1 MTETTE
7 TTETITPVA
16 TNEASLGVCGNCG
29 VPLLG
34 PHCHACGQPVK
45 GLVRHF
51 SSIVGDVL
59 DSVFDFDARIVRTL
73 GPLFAK
79 PGYITQEYFA
89 GRRVRYVSPVRLFFF
104 LTIVAIFVAQ
114 LGFDGSDLDFKSDNN
129 GISGAMTVAE
139 VEAQRDVALKG
150 IAEARKAAQN
160 APGATVGV
168 DIGEQAIRETAGAR
182 IKALRNAQA
191 KGEPPPTP
199 DIDGFS
205 FGDGK
210 WDAKTNAIQVAWL
223 PGFANT
229 WLNAQ
234 MGRANSNISRLKDD
248 PSAYKNAA
256 LGAVPTTLFVLVPIF
271 ALMLKLA
278 YAFKRR
284 LYMEHLIVAL
294 HSHAFLCLSVLLI
307 LLVRALE
314 GWVAPQAA
322 PLQAMFDWSERLL
335 IAWMPIYL
343 LIMQKRVYAQG
354 WLMTLLKYF
363 VLGLFYSVLLG
374 FAVAASMMIGLVAM

>member
-1 MTETTE
+1 MTDTTE
-7 TTETITPVA
+7 TTPVTA
-16 TNEASLGVCGNCG
+16 AASDARQGACGNCG

-59 DSVFDFDARIVRTL
+59 DSVFDFDTRTVRTL

-79 PGYITQEYFA
+79 PGYITREYFA

-114 LGFDGSDLDFKSDNN
+114 LGFDGADLEFKSDND
-129 GISGAMTVAE
+129 GIANAMTVAE
-139 VEAQRDVALKG
+139 VEAQRDAALKE
-150 IAEARKAAQN
+150 IAEARKAVQGT
-160 APGATVGV
+160 PGASVGV
-168 DIGEQAIRETAGAR
+168 EIGEAAIRDTAESR
-182 IKALRNAQA
+182 IKALRDAQA
-191 KGEPPPTP
+191 KGEPAPKP
-199 DIDGFS
+199 DNNGIQ
-205 FGDGK
+205 FGGSQ
-210 WDAKTNAIQVAWL
+210 WNAKTNPIRIGWL
-223 PGFANT
+223 PGFANH

-234 MGRANSNISRLKDD
+234 AGRANSNISRLKDD

-278 YAFKRR
+278 YVFKRR

-294 HSHAFLCLSVLLI
+294 HSHAFLALNVLLLI
-307 LLVRALE
+307 LVTSLE
-314 GWVAPQAA
+314 DQVAPQSAL
-322 PLQAMFDWSERLL
+322 LQAMFDWVEGLL
-335 IAWMPIYL
+335 TAWMPIYL
-343 LIMQKRVYAQG
+343 LLMQKRVYEQG
-354 WLMTLLKYF
+354 WLMTLLKF
-363 VLGLFYSVLLG
+363 FALGTCYSVLLG
-374 FAVAASMMIGLVAM
+374 MAVATSMAIGLVAM